1 MKTDRYMT
9 LSRCTG
15 LLLMCLLCALPLLS
29 SCDDE
34 NGEVPQNDVPLG
46 FEFGA
51 ADVTRATGDV
61 MDYAGTE
68 FGVFASLYSPD
79 CETALGRGSMF
90 MDNVRVLFDGNVCTT
105 EKSYYWMRGDSHFAA
120 YSPYVSD
127 PAVAALEVTVPQE
140 PYGGYSYSGTLD
152 GRTDH
157 MFSDERIGGYEDFP
171 GGRVPLLFRHATT
184 KLGFTV
190 RLSTVQ
196 DGSTTWSVDVV
207 SIRLDNVRCKGDVQ
221 FTHGGETG
229 YTDVVAAGAANN
241 WFSNDDEVW
250 NTKEFPA
257 GAVYDSGYLSG
268 IEVNNAS
275 LHLADTDEREIDDA
289 LYVMP
294 QLLYRDGESE
304 FVQTLTMEYRLST
317 TTAGT
322 TNITTHTVTV
332 PVHAAG
338 IAKWGINKN
347 IKYRLV
353 IEPGGTVE
361 LVAEVQ
367 PWELVEFTNE
377 FSSTVAVD
385 REDRIAWTNGTYE
398 IIDDDKV
405 VLLGDIS
412 QPAEFKF
419 KISSP
424 LGGTWF
430 AIFRT
435 KNGDPGAFEL
445 RDADGNLKNNGAV
458 GEEVTLRVHATKD
471 NLTSV
476 SNEAELMF
484 VVQANGMILPVD
496 ILTALSGNRNYVIVQ
511 NINK

>member
-1 MKTDRYMT
+1 MKKDSYLI
-9 LSRCTG
+9 LSRYTG
-15 LLLMCLLCALPLLS
+15 LMFMSLVCAFTLFS
-29 SCDDE
+29 SCGSE
-34 NGEVPQNDVPLG
+34 NSETPQPDVPLG

-51 ADVTRATGDV
+51 ADVTRASGDV

-68 FGVFASLYSPD
+68 FGVFASLYNPD
-79 CETALGRGSMF
+79 CETALDRGALF
-90 MDNVRVLFDGNVCTT
+90 MDNVRVLFNGAVCTT
-105 EKSYYWMRGDSHFAA
+105 EKDYYWMNGDTHFAA
-120 YSPYVSD
+120 YSPYVDD
-127 PAVAALEVTVPQE
+127 PESAALTVTVPQE
-140 PYGGYSYSGTLD
+140 PYGGYSFSGTVD

-157 MFSDERIGGYEDFP
+157 MFSDERIGGLEDFR

-184 KLGFTV
+184 KLGFSV

-196 DGSTTWSVDVV
+196 DGATTWSVDVI
-207 SIRLDNVRCKGDVQ
+207 SIRLDNVRCKGDIQ

-229 YTDVVAAGAANN
+229 YADVVVAGKANS
-241 WFSNDDEVW
+241 WVSNEDEVW
-250 NTKEFPA
+250 NTKEFPV
-257 GAVYDSGYLSG
+257 GAEYDSEYLSG
-268 IEVNNAS
+268 ISVNNAS
-275 LHLADTDEREIDDA
+275 VHLSNTYEKEIDDA

-294 QLLYRDGESE
+294 QLLYRNGNSGY
-304 FVQTLTMEYRLST
+304 VQTLTLEYRLST
-317 TTAGT
+317 TTAGVSK
-322 TNITTHTVTV
+322 VTEHKV
-332 PVHAAG
+332 MTPICSAG
-338 IAKWGINKN
+338 IEKWGINKY

-353 IEPGGTVE
+353 IEPGGSLE

-367 PWELVEFTNE
+367 PWELVESTNE
-377 FSSTVAVD
+377 FSSTVAVE
-385 REDRIAWTNGTYE
+385 REDRIAWTAGTYE

-445 RDADGNLKNNGAV
+445 RDINGNLKNNGAV
-458 GEEVTLRVHATKD
+458 GEVVTLRVHATKD

-496 ILTALSGNRNYVIVQ
+496 ILTSLSGYRNYVIVQ